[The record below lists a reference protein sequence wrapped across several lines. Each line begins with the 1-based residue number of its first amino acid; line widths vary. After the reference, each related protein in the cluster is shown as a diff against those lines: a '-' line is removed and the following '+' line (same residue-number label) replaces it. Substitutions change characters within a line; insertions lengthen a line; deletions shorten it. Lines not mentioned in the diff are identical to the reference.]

1 MSTESIIQIILSL
14 ALVISAIVSAVIT
27 WKMLNESRKMRLQ
40 KIEPHVIAFLKVT
53 EDHSVLSLIFQNI
66 GEGCAKN
73 VKVKVIKDYYKFNK
87 EEYPISSHSFMKNG
101 LTIMPPQYKCTYY
114 LGIFK
119 GEKKIDIEADDSYV
133 EFEISCYDIMGKEYV
148 NTYKLPFNQ
157 VGFNDYS
164 DPPETYMGQIP
175 YYLKE
180 IKNELEGIK
189 QR

>member
-53 EDHSVLSLIFQNI
+53 EDHSILSLIFQNI

-114 LGIFK
+114 LGIIK
-119 GEKKIDIEADDSYV
+119 GDKKIDIEADDSYV
-133 EFEISCYDIMGKEYV
+133 EFEISCYDITGKEYV

-164 DPPETYMGQIP
+164 DPPNTSMEQIP

-180 IKNELEGIK
+180 IKNELKGIK